1 MSTTTQEGKPKP
13 STTTSSGAYIPPH
26 RRRRETAGQADRV
39 ETTTCSDSRG
49 DNTRFHSSSSRRG
62 GGGRQGQHVRDRRG
76 YSNYD
81 SRSFD
86 NKQNHAPSQ
95 QQQQRHNHHR
105 HQLAPVPDFEI
116 PNTRIC
122 CINLPART
130 DKWQSVQMEARRVGG
145 DAFCR
150 QIKRFN
156 AVDGRQWLQEV
167 NANDD
172 DDQNWMVQVEWDA
185 TQNAEW
191 SHRVTPGLRTM
202 TDGEVGCA
210 LSHVMLWKQLV
221 NQVDNDA
228 TTNMLILED
237 DCTFCARGKQTRFPQ
252 AMEKTLQLLPE
263 DWGILYL
270 GFSARGPRQFV
281 NDLNVDDTSD
291 DPIRDPPIRL
301 YQPTYGFH
309 THAYMITKVAAECL
323 LESFPVKGPIDV
335 WLADNQ
341 WFGIP
346 TYCSVIANEGWY
358 NEETEMYEG
367 ANLVGQKKWKLSS
380 DVDQSAHT

>member
-1 MSTTTQEGKPKP
+1 MSTPQEGKPKP
-13 STTTSSGAYIPPH
+13 STTRKSSSGAYIPPH

-39 ETTTCSDSRG
+39 ETTTTSDSRG
-49 DNTRFHSSSSRRG
+49 DDTRSHSSSSRRG
-62 GGGRQGQHVRDRRG
+62 GGGRQGQRFRDRRG
-76 YSNYD
+76 YNNND
-81 SRSFD
+81 SHSFD
-86 NKQNHAPSQ
+86 NKRNHPSSQ
-95 QQQQRHNHHR
+95 QRRHNHHR
-105 HQLAPVPDFEI
+105 HQLAPDFEI

-145 DAFCR
+145 DSFCR
-150 QIKRFN
+150 QIQRFN
-156 AVDGRQWLQEV
+156 AVDGRQWRQEV
-167 NANDD
+167 KASN
-172 DDQNWMVQVEWDA
+172 DQNLMVQVEWDA

-221 NQVDNDA
+221 NQDDNDA

-237 DCTFCARGKQTRFPQ
+237 DCTFCARGKQTRFPR
-252 AMEKTLQLLPE
+252 ALEKTLQLLPG

-281 NDLNVDDTSD
+281 NDLSVDDTSA
-291 DPIRDPPIRL
+291 DPIRDPTIRL
-301 YQPTYGFH
+301 YQPRYGFH
-309 THAYMITKVAAECL
+309 THAYMITKKAAKRL
-323 LESFPVKGPIDV
+323 LESLPIKGPIDV
-335 WLADNQ
+335 WLADHQ
-341 WFGIP
+341 WFDIP

-367 ANLVGQKKWKLSS
+367 ANLVCQKKWKLSS